1 MDFYSTFRLKI
12 IEIRHRLLWSEYIIL
27 LATFICIQILGI
39 NAGII
44 FGVILAVL
52 DYVFTT
58 ARTSSMTRVTK
69 HSRATW
75 TPEQWKLLHNTA
87 YAIQDPKIVTLE
99 ITGTVFF
106 GSFVRLLSCIVG
118 EIALNA
124 DANEMEMLSMAS
136 PRRNRANASPAR
148 RHLPRSP
155 LRSNLGSLKVER
167 GQVNRGDPKRNVLRY
182 RPRFVVLNLFLVP
195 NMDSSAA
202 RGCFLQLAK
211 MCARSNVLLCASGAS
226 ARIDWILR
234 SHKIAYAVEEENEV
248 KKRIRSDL
256 RPDDKHDKILLFDT
270 VYEALEFCEYILL
283 SELHAGSPK
292 FRYAPQLAHNHGLLL
307 PPTSALP
314 TARSGQWSVSQ
325 AFTTLL
331 GSDHLDD
338 SILLQAFEESDGA
351 FHDEREYSSGESI
364 FERGTHSD
372 AFFVVLSGSVRLS
385 YANHSH
391 TLAKGGVF
399 GFVDFIMERQW
410 SFNAV
415 AVKDGT
421 VVAKFHRDG
430 LDRVRAEDPA
440 LDRIVDKFLLQAS
453 IRELFNVEL

>member
-1 MDFYSTFRLKI
+1 
-12 IEIRHRLLWSEYIIL
+12 
-27 LATFICIQILGI
+27 
-39 NAGII
+39 
-44 FGVILAVL
+44 
-52 DYVFTT
+52 
-58 ARTSSMTRVTK
+58 MTRVTK
-69 HSRATW
+69 HSRAAW
-75 TPEQWKLLHNTA
+75 TSEQWKLLQNTG
-87 YAIQDPKIVTLE
+87 YAIQNPKIVTLE
-99 ITGTVFF
+99 ITGSVFF
-106 GSFVRLLSCIVG
+106 GSFVRLLSCIVD

-124 DANEMEMLSMAS
+124 SANDMEMLSMAS

-155 LRSNLGSLKVER
+155 LRLNLESLKVER
-167 GQVNRGDPKRNVLRY
+167 RQVIRGDPKRNELQY

-211 MCARSNVLLCASGAS
+211 ICARNNVLLCASGAS

-234 SHKIAYAVEEENEV
+234 AHKIAYAVQEEDEV
-248 KKRIRSDL
+248 KERISTGL
-256 RPDDKHDKILLFDT
+256 RPDDNHDKILIFDT

-283 SELHAGSPK
+283 SELHARSPK
-292 FRYAPQLAHNHGLLL
+292 YRYAPQVAHNHGLLL
-307 PPTSALP
+307 PPTSSLP
-314 TARSGQWSVSQ
+314 MATNGQWSVSK

-331 GSDHLDD
+331 GSENIED

-364 FERGTHSD
+364 FKRGTHSD

-385 YANHSH
+385 YANSSY
-391 TLAKGGVF
+391 TLARGGVF

-410 SFNAV
+410 SFNV
-415 AVKDGT
+415 EAVKDRT
-421 VVAKFHRDG
+421 IVAKFHRDG
-430 LDRVRAEDPA
+430 LDRAKAENPA

-453 IRELFNVEL
+453 IRELSNKKL